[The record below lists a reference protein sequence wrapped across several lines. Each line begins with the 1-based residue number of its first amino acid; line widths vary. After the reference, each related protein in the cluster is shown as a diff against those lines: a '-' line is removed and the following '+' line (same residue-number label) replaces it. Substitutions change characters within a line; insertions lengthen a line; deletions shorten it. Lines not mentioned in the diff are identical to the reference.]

1 MPFKAGCACG
11 IIGAEVYDMAEALM
25 NLEEQISLISLS
37 EQITLMAYLA
47 NVIKLN
53 SAKLQEQ
60 KKSNRVGVAK
70 GKFVVPDDIDF
81 CNDEI
86 AQMFGAE

>member
-1 MPFKAGCACG
+1 MVGT
-11 IIGAEVYDMAEALM
+11 LM

>member
-1 MPFKAGCACG
+1 
-11 IIGAEVYDMAEALM
+11 MAEALM

-60 KKSNRVGVAK
+60 KNRVGVAK

>member
-1 MPFKAGCACG
+1 MSD
-11 IIGAEVYDMAEALM
+11 IALA
-25 NLEEQISLISLS
+25 NLEEQISLISLN

-47 NVIKLN
+47 NAIKLN
-53 SAKLQEQ
+53 TTNLKEQ
-60 KKSNRVGVAK
+60 THSKREGVAK

-86 AQMFGAE
+86 AELFGAG

>member
-1 MPFKAGCACG
+1 
-11 IIGAEVYDMAEALM
+11 MAEALM

>member
-1 MPFKAGCACG
+1 
-11 IIGAEVYDMAEALM
+11 MAEALM

-70 GKFVVPDDIDF
+70 GKFVVPADIDF

>member
-1 MPFKAGCACG
+1 
-11 IIGAEVYDMAEALM
+11 MAEALM

-47 NVIKLN
+47 NAIKVN
-53 SAKLQEQ
+53 SAKLQER
-60 KKSNRVGVAK
+60 KKSNRLGVAK

-81 CNDEI
+81 CNDEV
-86 AQMFGAE
+86 AQMFGAD